1 MKRFIAGIEKLD
13 IFFIS
18 ISGVVLAFMM
28 AVTLA
33 DIILRLFGKPI
44 VGSVE
49 IITFSG
55 AVVVG
60 FAIPYTSWKRAHVYV
75 DFLTEKLS
83 PNAKRIM
90 ELFTKSAGIL
100 LFLFIGYNFIIYGLD
115 LKRTGEV
122 SPSFKL
128 PFYPIPFGLAVA
140 SFLESLTLFID
151 LQKVFK
157 GGENE

>member
-1 MKRFIAGIEKLD
+1 MKRLIAGIEQLD

-28 AVTLA
+28 VVTLA
-33 DIILRLFGKPI
+33 DVIMRTLGKPI
-44 VGSVE
+44 VGSIE

-60 FAIPYTSWKRAHVYV
+60 FSIPYTSWKKSHVYV
-75 DFLTEKLS
+75 DFLIERLS
-83 PNAKRIM
+83 PFPKRIM
-90 ELFTKSAGIL
+90 QSATLSAGIL
-100 LFLFIGYNFIIYGLD
+100 LFLFIGYNFILYGLD

-122 SPSFKL
+122 SPGLKI

-140 SFLESLTLFID
+140 SFLESLTLFCQLTTEI
-151 LQKVFK
+151 K
-157 GGENE
+157 GGDR

>member
-1 MKRFIAGIEKLD
+1 MKRLIAGIEKLD

-18 ISGVVLAFMM
+18 ISGLVLAFMM
-28 AVTLA
+28 GVTLA
-33 DIILRLFGKPI
+33 DVIMRTFGKPI
-44 VGSVE
+44 VGSIE

-60 FAIPYTSWKRAHVYV
+60 FAIPYTSRKKSHIYV
-75 DFLTEKLS
+75 DFLTARLS
-83 PNAKRIM
+83 PRSQRNW

-122 SPSFKL
+122 SPGFKI

-140 SFLESLTLFID
+140 SFLESLTLLCDVYEGFI
-151 LQKVFK
+151 
-157 GGENE
+157 GGKND